1 MKSFEKES
9 VGKGVSNNIR
19 LKDRVSFS
27 IIVRAVIA
35 IFLVIA
41 CLTVIVIYNNVRML
55 KHSTNQLFSNYS
67 LDNKKEIENKIA
79 IADIAI
85 ANVNDYVVAHY
96 KEMVGT
102 QDEEKNYTSGVYG
115 DSLKLTEK
123 QFYAENY
130 FINNFKS
137 LISKQGLL
145 HGCAVFF
152 EPYALLK
159 NQKLYGMYVG
169 NNNVE
174 SWNFNDFHVGIDYTQ
189 RPWYEKAVAA
199 KDVVITDPY
208 LDAWDGVSTVV
219 SASKPIIVD
228 GKIVAVILVDIK
240 LNEFSSLKSSD
251 PEYKTMLAVLANEKG
266 NILYH
271 SRMEGAEAIEHTLST
286 LIPDTKQMSDVNAL
300 MQKGESFRINVV
312 SKSNKTVVCY
322 FNPIN
327 VEGSTWWV
335 CTALEKAEFLAS
347 VFRLV
352 AIMIIISIAFIV
364 LLIFIL
370 SASIIKKL
378 KPLEQLRVA
387 ARALKDGDFSCEI
400 AYKGNDEIGQT
411 CEITSIA
418 FIEIKNA
425 IMSIKDWMSSLENQ
439 DFTNR
444 PKEEFIG
451 EFVTI
456 QNSYNSLLD
465 TMNKEFNNIS
475 HVTAKIDLGSDQIS
489 EGSTSLATGVSQ
501 QAGSIEELSATVA
514 EINEVIHKNAGET
527 TSANNIVAQAASELE
542 SSSRSMSELMSAME
556 DITNVSNE
564 VSKII
569 KTIDDIAFQ
578 TNILALNAA
587 VEAARA
593 GEAGKGFAVVADEVR
608 NLAGKS
614 ADAAKNTTT
623 LIENTLAAVENG
635 SNLADETSKSMNTV
649 VEKINNVTSIVET
662 IASSSMNQANAVESI
677 KGGIDQISSVVQEN
691 SATSEETAA
700 VSEEL
705 ATQAGILRRL
715 IEKFKFEA

>member
-1 MKSFEKES
+1 MKSKKES
-9 VGKGVSNNIR
+9 IGKGISNQIR
-19 LKDRVSFS
+19 LRDKVSFS

-35 IFLVIA
+35 IFLILT
-41 CLTVIVIYNNVRML
+41 CLTVIVIYSNVKML
-55 KHSTNQLFSNYS
+55 KHSTNKLFSDYS
-67 LDNKKEIENKIA
+67 EDNKKEIENKIA
-79 IADIAI
+79 VADIAI

-102 QDEEKNYTSGVYG
+102 QDEEKNYVSGVYG

-169 NNNVE
+169 NNNVG
-174 SWNFNDFHVGIDYTQ
+174 SWNFRDFYVDIDYTQ

-219 SASKPIIVD
+219 SASKPVIVD

-240 LNEFSSLKSSD
+240 LNEFSSLKSND
-251 PEYKTMLAVLANEKG
+251 PEYKSMVAVLANEKG

-271 SRMEGAEAIEHTLST
+271 SHMKGVEAIEHTLST
-286 LIPDTKQMSDVNAL
+286 LIPDSKQLSDVNDL
-300 MQKGESFRINVV
+300 MKNGTSFRINVV
-312 SKSNKTVVCY
+312 SKNKRTVVCY
-322 FNPIN
+322 FNPVN
-327 VEGSTWWV
+327 VEGSTWWI
-335 CTALEKAEFLAS
+335 CTALEKGEFLSA
-347 VFRLV
+347 VFRLA
-352 AIMIIISIAFIV
+352 AIMIVISIIFIV

-370 SASIIKKL
+370 SANIIKKL
-378 KPLEQLRVA
+378 KPLQQLSVA
-387 ARALKDGDFSCEI
+387 ASALKNGDFSYEI
-400 AYKGNDEIGQT
+400 AYKGSDEIGQT
-411 CEITSIA
+411 CELISVA

-425 IMSIKDWMSSLENQ
+425 IMSIKDWMYSLENK

-444 PKEEFIG
+444 PKQEFIG

-465 TMNKEFNNIS
+465 TMTKEFNNIS
-475 HVTAKIDLGSDQIS
+475 RVTAGIDLGSDQIS

-501 QAGSIEELSATVA
+501 QAGSLEELSATVA
-514 EINEVIHKNAGET
+514 EINDGIHKNADET
-527 TSANNIVAQAASELE
+527 TLANSIVVQAASELE
-542 SSSRSMSELMSAME
+542 SSSKSMSELMSAME

-623 LIENTLAAVENG
+623 LIENALSAVENG

-649 VEKINNVTSIVET
+649 VEKINDVTSIVET
-662 IASSSMNQANAVESI
+662 IAKSSMNQANAVESI

-705 ATQAGILRRL
+705 AAQAGILKEL
-715 IEKFKFEA
+715 VDKFKFEN